1 VLAFY
6 SNFNIQMQSANTM
19 DIGYAHPR

>member
-1 VLAFY
+1 
-6 SNFNIQMQSANTM
+6 MQSANTM